1 MTGVATIVF
10 FLNKIPPNT
19 CDIEVGKF
27 TYHEVDIDK
36 VVNGTLAES
45 CSKDK
50 GKNGSFRNVPK
61 KINIF
66 QSSQT
71 TENIDCLNSG

>member
-1 MTGVATIVF
+1 
-10 FLNKIPPNT
+10 LNKIPSNT

-50 GKNGSFRNVPK
+50 RK
-61 KINIF
+61 KW
-66 QSSQT
+66 
-71 TENIDCLNSG
+71 